1 MTGSPPL
8 VTIGITAYNAADTVA
23 RAIASASAQDWPNI
37 EIVVVDDC
45 STDDTWAVLTR
56 EAARRDTMRAVW
68 QDANGGVAAARNRI
82 LAEARGD
89 FVAFFDDDDE
99 STPDRVSRQLARIT
113 EYEARFADG
122 APVIC
127 HTATHRTY
135 PDGTTRIAPTMGQ
148 RMGVAAPSGVPVARR
163 ILLGEEVDG
172 AYGTLAAC
180 SQMARRSAY
189 RDVGGFDD
197 SLRRHEDSDIA
208 VRFALR
214 GAHFVGIADT
224 LVHQT
229 MTPTAE
235 KSLAN
240 EHLYLRAMFAK
251 HKSFIDTH
259 GSYAFVRGWIDLK
272 ARWQQRG
279 TLGTVLPAL
288 WLFLRFP
295 RQTLFRVRMALPRLH
310 LNQANRA
317 FRKLVSQR
325 H

>member
-23 RAIASASAQDWPNI
+23 RAIASARAQDWPKI

-45 STDDTWAVLTR
+45 STDETWAVLTE
-56 EAARRDTMRAVW
+56 EAARFDNVRAVR
-68 QDANGGVAAARNRI
+68 QDSNGGVAVSRNRI

-89 FVAFFDDDDE
+89 FIVFFDDDDE
-99 STPDRVSRQLARIT
+99 SRPDRVSRQVARIT
-113 EYEARFADG
+113 EYEARFAVG
-122 APVIC
+122 VPVIC

-148 RMGVAAPSGVPVARR
+148 RTGVMAPSGVAVAQR
-163 ILLGEEVDG
+163 ILLGKEVED

-208 VRFALR
+208 VRFALQ

-235 KSLAN
+235 KSLVE
-240 EHLYLRAMFAK
+240 EHLYLRAMFSK
-251 HKSFIDTH
+251 YKDFINTH

-272 ARWQQRG
+272 MRWQQRG
-279 TLGTVLPAL
+279 PLATMLPAL

-295 RQTLFRVRMALPRLH
+295 RQTLFRIRMAQPRRH

-317 FRKLVSQR
+317 FRKLVPER
-325 H
+325 R